1 MSAPV
6 LDIAGLIKDYRGLR
20 PLRLERLTL
29 AAGDQVALLGFDEPS
44 AEMLTTVITGAT
56 LPDQGTIH
64 VLGTATADI
73 EDSDAWLR
81 LVDRVGIVSER
92 AVLLSALS
100 VIQNLAIP
108 FTLEIEPPPVAVRE
122 QAAMLAREVSL
133 AEDSWDRPVDALD
146 RAASFRVRLARAL
159 SFDPAILLLEHPT
172 AHVARVDVPLLAATV
187 RMIAER
193 RGLAT
198 LTLTAD
204 PEFASAVAR
213 RVATW
218 HAGSGKLTEQ
228 SRGGWFRR
236 RRE

>member
-1 MSAPV
+1 MSKPV
-6 LDIAGLIKDYRGLR
+6 LDIAGLTKDYRGLR
-20 PLRLERLTL
+20 PLRMERLTL

-44 AEMLTTVITGAT
+44 AEMMTTLVTGAT

-64 VLGTATADI
+64 VLGMSTAAI
-73 EDSDAWLR
+73 EDSDAWLK
-81 LVDRVGIVSER
+81 LVDRIGIVSER

-108 FTLEIEPPPVAVRE
+108 FTLEIEPPPAAIQE

-133 AEDSWDRPVDALD
+133 AEHTWHRPVGTLDA
-146 RAASFRVRLARAL
+146 AASLRVRLARAL

-172 AHVARVDVPLLAATV
+172 AQVARADVKPLATIV
-187 RMIAER
+187 RTIAER
-193 RGLAT
+193 RGFAT

-204 PEFASAVAR
+204 TEFAATVAA

-218 HAGSGKLTEQ
+218 QPASGKLTEQ

-236 RRE
+236 RG